1 MAEDEPFRQYH
12 QLYEHEFEQT
22 PGDSEGQ
29 GNLGCSRPQVPRVR
43 HDLATEHQTTNT
55 MRYPTKNQNKQNTLE
70 GMSQKIEI

>member
-22 PGDSEGQ
+22 PADSEGQ
-29 GNLGCSRPQVPRVR
+29 ENPACSSPWVPRGR
-43 HDLATEHQTTNT
+43 YDLATEHQTTNT
-55 MRYPTKNQNKQNTLE
+55 MRYPTKKQNKQKTLE

>member
-22 PGDSEGQ
+22 PEDSEGQ
-29 GNLGCSRPQVPRVR
+29 GNLACSSPRVPRVR
-43 HDLATEHQTTNT
+43 YDLATEHQTTNT
-55 MRYPTKNQNKQNTLE
+55 MRYPTKKQNKHKTLE